1 MTCALCQFDYTQGS
15 EYESK
20 IEQFWETRG
29 DAGGRGGPARDY
41 GGAGPVDYNVGRA
54 ASRGRTV
61 EELLAMIMTPEARDT
76 EYGLGDW
83 ARAGARVEEIAAAD
97 KYGARLDAARAGS
110 EQIAS
115 NEPSTANFTA
125 PCAGQCRAAM
135 RPARTGLI
143 RRTIAVAPSCGF
155 CGVAAI
161 QKSPKRFGP

>member
-1 MTCALCQFDYTQGS
+1 MTLAEEAAPAQDTVEQALSIITP
-15 EYESK
+15 EE
-20 IEQFWETRG
+20 
-29 DAGGRGGPARDY
+29 
-41 GGAGPVDYNVGRA
+41 A

-61 EELLAMIMTPEARDT
+61 EELLAMIMTPEEAERDT

-143 RRTIAVAPSCGF
+143 QRTIAAAPSCGF
-155 CGVAAI
+155 CGAAAI
-161 QKSPKRFGP
+161 QKSPRRFGL